1 MGAVKRVIDEVR
13 EWVNAPIVGS
23 VDPMHLFLVTGLVLV
38 SLILWMMILAHIRL
52 AAEAI

>member
-1 MGAVKRVIDEVR
+1 MGAIKSVVNEVR
-13 EWVNAPIVGS
+13 EWVNTPIVGT
-23 VDPMHLFLVTGLVLV
+23 VDPMHLFFVTGLVLV